1 MSTTSSTSS
10 MHVTSL
16 TAGRRTTRRSLEA
29 GPGSGRGR
37 ARQGEHTGSRDD
49 RRYALG
55 RESGRKGR
63 YRDDLRRHRR
73 LLETGARGGRRRRR
87 LRIPRRATGGP
98 RSNAAA
104 LGEGG
109 GRDSNPRPPG
119 PQPGA
124 LPTELPPPRR
134 GQNSL
139 EPVRVLS
146 SRRFPG
152 PAWDELR
159 DVDYFDWPLTVERPG
174 AEALAVVARPV
185 DDALLELLPGL
196 RLVANYGAGYEL
208 VDVEAC
214 RAREITVTN
223 TPGAVDAAT
232 ADLAFALMLAVRRRI
247 VEGDRYVRARRWG
260 TGWAEEELM
269 GDDVSGATLGIV
281 GLGGIGRAVARR
293 ARAFDMR
300 VLYAKRERL
309 AAEVEAALGIE
320 HRELDD
326 LFAEADIVTLHVP
339 HTPETERLVDARRLA
354 LLRDGACLVNTAR
367 GAIVDEEALV
377 RELVSGRIRA
387 GLDVFVHE
395 PRVPQAL
402 FELPNVVLAPH
413 LGTALASARE
423 AMTRVLVDNLLAF
436 ERGERPPNMVS

>member
-1 MSTTSSTSS
+1 
-10 MHVTSL
+10 
-16 TAGRRTTRRSLEA
+16 
-29 GPGSGRGR
+29 
-37 ARQGEHTGSRDD
+37 
-49 RRYALG
+49 
-55 RESGRKGR
+55 
-63 YRDDLRRHRR
+63 
-73 LLETGARGGRRRRR
+73 
-87 LRIPRRATGGP
+87 
-98 RSNAAA
+98 
-104 LGEGG
+104 
-109 GRDSNPRPPG
+109 
-119 PQPGA
+119 
-124 LPTELPPPRR
+124 
-134 GQNSL
+134 
-139 EPVRVLS
+139 VRVLS

-185 DDALLELLPGL
+185 DDALLDLVPDL

-214 RAREITVTN
+214 RARGIAVTN

-247 VEGDRYVRARRWG
+247 VEGDRYVRAGRWG

-309 AAEVEAALGIE
+309 ADEVEAALGIE

-326 LFAEADIVTLHVP
+326 LFAEAEIVTLHVP
-339 HTPETERLVDARRLA
+339 HTAETERLVDARRLA

-395 PRVPQAL
+395 PRVPEEL

-436 ERGERPPNMVS
+436 ERGERPPNVVS